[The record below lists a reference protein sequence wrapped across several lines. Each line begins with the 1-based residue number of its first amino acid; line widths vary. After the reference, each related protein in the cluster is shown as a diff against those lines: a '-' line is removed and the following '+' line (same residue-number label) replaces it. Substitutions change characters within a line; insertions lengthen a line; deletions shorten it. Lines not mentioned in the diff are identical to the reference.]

1 MKLNTIQKMMVATD
15 MLAYELPVTHD
26 TKEYEVTIINLDC
39 EHMCSS
45 NCRRVGCNC
54 ACGEWHLT
62 RN

>member
-1 MKLNTIQKMMVATD
+1 MMVATD